1 MFFISRP
8 LQKLSFGGYVFTKK
22 INKAWCIRNYQ
33 RWGKL
38 LSFGL
43 HRSTYYHKPKNDAED
58 DQDFINSIETI
69 IEEFPGYGYRR
80 VTREL
85 HRRVIPV
92 NHKKVQRIMRERG
105 LLRKTI

>member
-1 MFFISRP
+1 VRTHKP
-8 LQKLSFGGYVFTKK
+8 APQH
-22 INKAWCIRNYQ
+22 N
-33 RWGKL
+33 
-38 LSFGL
+38 
-43 HRSTYYHKPKNDAED
+43 YHKPKNDAED
-58 DQDFINSIETI
+58 DHDFINSIETI

-105 LLRKTI
+105 LLRKTKRRFRTDHEQQPRPSDLSHPHAEPRRDGSKPGL